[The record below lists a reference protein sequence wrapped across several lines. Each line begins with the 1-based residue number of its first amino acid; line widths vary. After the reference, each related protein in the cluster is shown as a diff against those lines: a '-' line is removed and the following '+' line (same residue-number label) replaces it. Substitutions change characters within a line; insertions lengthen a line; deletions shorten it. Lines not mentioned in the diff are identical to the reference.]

1 MKLEVFLNIP
11 ISGGDEII
19 KVSDFILKNG
29 PSPASFIVYF
39 QSFKTKNYNFYRDIC
54 KKLYP
59 VSGTR
64 IRTHELLDVSLLP

>member
-19 KVSDFILKNG
+19 KVLDFLNG

-39 QSFKTKNYNFYRDIC
+39 QYFKTKNYNFYRDIF

>member
-39 QSFKTKNYNFYRDIC
+39 QSFKTKNYNF
-54 KKLYP
+54 
-59 VSGTR
+59 
-64 IRTHELLDVSLLP
+64 